1 MGRISMPQGKG
12 SQLHNR
18 RDYEKI
24 GKAIPDNIQS
34 YRTYQNVTIVDKDIR
49 AAYKEIFGNVLR
61 EYNKRQKRADRQKVC
76 TICYIIKARNIK

>member
-34 YRTYQNVTIVDKDIR
+34 YRTYQNVTIVDKDISCLLYTSD
-49 AAYKEIFGNVLR
+49 AADE
-61 EYNKRQKRADRQKVC
+61 
-76 TICYIIKARNIK
+76 